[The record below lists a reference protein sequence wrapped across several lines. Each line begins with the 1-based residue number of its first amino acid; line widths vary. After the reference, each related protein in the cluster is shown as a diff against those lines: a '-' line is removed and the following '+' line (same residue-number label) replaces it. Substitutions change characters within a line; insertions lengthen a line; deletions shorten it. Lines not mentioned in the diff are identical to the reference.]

1 MCTNNSNCNCTD
13 NTCGCKTSTD
23 EVVYQGP
30 PLTCVGINNC
40 DTMTDVLQQ
49 LNTYICSEELV
60 TIIINNIINN
70 ADLYQQFT
78 TIVNNSVDCE
88 TVWACETT
96 TSTTT
101 ATPTTTT
108 TTTISL
114 LIELKISPTSAGDD
128 TATCLLDAENPI
140 FISMVT
146 PPTLQIGD
154 ILYTD
159 NLGINTFIGGLK
171 WWKIAQGVNRYS
183 CQVSDTGEILT
194 KFVCA

>member
-49 LNTYICSEELV
+49 LNNYICSEELV

-101 ATPTTTT
+101 IP
-108 TTTISL
+108 L

>member
-40 DTMTDVLQQ
+40 DTITEVLQQ
-49 LNTYICSEELV
+49 LNSYICSEELV
-60 TIIINNIINN
+60 TVIINNIINN
-70 ADLYQQFT
+70 IDLYQQFT

-101 ATPTTTT
+101 VTPTTTT
-108 TTTISL
+108 TTTSL
-114 LIELKISPTSAGDD
+114 LPELLRSLTSASDD
-128 TATCLLDAENPI
+128 TSACLLETTI
-140 FISMVT
+140 QVYISMT
-146 PPTLQIGD
+146 NPPSLEIGD
-154 ILYTD
+154 TLYTD
-159 NLGINTFIGGLK
+159 NLGISTFDGAFK
-171 WWKIAQGVNRYS
+171 WWRITQGIDTYS
-183 CQVSDTGEILT
+183 CQISDTGEILT
-194 KFVCA
+194 KFACV